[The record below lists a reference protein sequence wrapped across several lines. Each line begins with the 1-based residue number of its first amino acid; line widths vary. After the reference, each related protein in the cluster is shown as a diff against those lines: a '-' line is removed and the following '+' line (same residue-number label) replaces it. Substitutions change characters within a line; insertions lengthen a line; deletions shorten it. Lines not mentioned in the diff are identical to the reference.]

1 MSQVLLRYLV
11 QKELGVVVRA
21 TSEEN
26 QRLALDVYRHE
37 FQLPEKEVILLE
49 AIANKTGDEN

>member
-11 QKELGVVVRA
+11 QNELGVVVHA